1 MENIVELQKMI
12 GENEIFQW
20 IIVNMISSVVFS
32 AINLFFIINVFKI
45 ETTRNKKIIIIM
57 LDVIS
62 RVVTTTLMPAP
73 YYRAVNIVASVII
86 LHKVIGLS
94 LEKCILGGV
103 MNSIS
108 VICAEVIFSKVFCNL
123 FTDVKSYQMG
133 MYDSRYKFCLT
144 SSISISRIV
153 LCYFVKK
160 NNLCINI
167 SDELS
172 KKNRN
177 KIIIISIIGSTIIF
191 FNAVEMTI
199 FISDFPYSIFIL
211 DILSLIIYFYIS
223 IKDIMKIEE
232 LEEKDRKIENLE
244 SYNKTLSIMYDSI
257 RGFRHDFA
265 NFVQALDGYAE
276 INDVDGIKN
285 MSKSIL
291 KDCKMVNNMGI
302 LDPKIIN
309 NPAVY
314 SILTNKYY
322 IAQKEKILMNIEV
335 MIDLKEIK
343 ISTYEFCRI
352 LGILLDNAIE
362 AARECEEKVI
372 NIRFIKDFRVNRKLI
387 IIENSYNK
395 LDIDIDKIFEKGYS
409 TKKELNKEHGLG
421 LWTVRKILNQS
432 DNLNLFTKK
441 GKLFSQQLEIYE
453 Q

>member
-12 GENEIFQW
+12 EENEFLKW
-20 IIVNMISSVVFS
+20 MTVNIISSLVFS

-45 ETTRNKKIIIIM
+45 ETTKNKKIKIIM
-57 LDVIS
+57 LDVMS
-62 RVVTTTLMPAP
+62 RLLTTILIPAP
-73 YYRAVNIVASVII
+73 YYRAVNIVVSIII

-94 LEKCILGGV
+94 VEKCILGTV

-108 VICAEVIFSKVFCNL
+108 VVCAEVIFSKVFCIL
-123 FTDVKSYQMG
+123 FTEVESYQIG
-133 MYDSRYKFCLT
+133 MYDPKYKFCLIA
-144 SSISISRIV
+144 SISIFRII
-153 LCYFVKK
+153 LCYIVKK

-177 KIIIISIIGSTIIF
+177 KIIIISIIGSAIIF
-191 FNAVEMTI
+191 FNTVEMTI
-199 FISDFPYSIFIL
+199 YISDFPYSIFIL
-211 DILSLIIYFYIS
+211 DIVSLIIYFYIS
-223 IKDIMKIEE
+223 TKDIMKIEE

-265 NFVQALDGYAE
+265 NFIQALDGYAE
-276 INDVDGIKN
+276 VNDVDGIRN

-291 KDCKMVNNMGI
+291 KDCNIVNNMGI

-322 IAQKEKILMNIEV
+322 IAQKEKILMNIQV

-362 AARECEEKVI
+362 AAKECEEKVI

-387 IIENSYNK
+387 IIENTYNK

-409 TKKELNKEHGLG
+409 TKKERNEEHGLG
-421 LWTVRKILNQS
+421 LWTVRKILDQS
-432 DNLNLFTKK
+432 DNLSLFTKK
-441 GKLFSQQLEIYE
+441 EKLFSQQLEIYE
-453 Q
+453 